1 MENTTTQIKK
11 LLETKIGLV
20 RNTLESLENKESSND
35 DYYFFKGYLQGSAE
49 ILSKINEIEKPLS
62 LYQKVN
68 EVERLNLLINSES
81 EMIDDLEK
89 EISDLEDEID
99 EYENQCDTD
108 GEDYDTTYINDWRES
123 IQIAQNKIS
132 RCESEIERYED
143 SLRLILK

>member
-11 LLETKIGLV
+11 FLETEIGLVQKSLEYENPKLSNEDYYYWKGYKIGLQNV
-20 RNTLESLENKESSND
+20 
-35 DYYFFKGYLQGSAE
+35 
-49 ILSKINEIEKPLS
+49 LSQLNEIEKPLS

-81 EMIDDLEK
+81 EMIDDLET
-89 EISDLEDEID
+89 EISDLEDEIN

-108 GEDYDTTYINDWRES
+108 EINYDTTYINDWRES

-143 SLRLILK
+143 SLRVILK